1 MCYVYASR
9 IYIDVICAMGVYVST
24 YVCIYLVY
32 ANQRK
37 KHGKR

>member
-9 IYIDVICAMGVYVST
+9 IYIDVICAMGVYV
-24 YVCIYLVY
+24 CIYLVY